1 MKQITR
7 AQRYTISAM
16 KQQGCKTIDI
26 AKTIKV
32 HKTSIYRELARNS
45 DSKTKEYKDELAQKK
60 CDKRKKE
67 KPHFTKQDEDIHDYI
82 RKKLIIDRW
91 QPEQIANRAKLE
103 GIPMV
108 SCTVIYRII
117 AKDRKA
123 GGILYKYLRRHKPY
137 RKLKGQYKDTRGILK
152 NRVDISQRPAIV
164 EKKER
169 FGDFEIDTVIGANHK
184 GALLT
189 INDRVT
195 GLVFIRKLDGKNA
208 EQLAQKAIETLLPWK
223 NSIHTITG
231 DNGKEFAEHE
241 KMANTLKILFY
252 FAKPYHSWERGANE
266 NTNGLIRQFFPKKSD
281 FTRITDAQVSEVESL
296 LNNRPRKR
304 LGFFTPNEIKNQL
317 LFNKKV
323 AFAA

>member
-7 AQRYTISAM
+7 EQRYTISAM
-16 KQQGCKTIDI
+16 KKQGCKIIDI
-26 AKTIKV
+26 AKAINV
-32 HKTSIYRELARNS
+32 HKSSLYRELARNA
-45 DSKTKEYKDELAQKK
+45 DSHSNEYKYELAQKK
-60 CDKRKKE
+60 WDKRKKE
-67 KPHFTKQDEDIHDYI
+67 KPHFIMQDENIRDYI
-82 RKKLIIDRW
+82 RKKLTIDRW
-91 QPEQIANRAKLE
+91 QPEQIAKRARLE

-108 SCTVIYRII
+108 STTVIYRII
-117 AKDRKA
+117 AKDKQE
-123 GGILYKYLRRHKPY
+123 GGILHKYLRRHKPY

-189 INDRVT
+189 INDRAT
-195 GLVFIRKLDGKNA
+195 GLVVIRKLEGKNA
-208 EQLAQKAIETLLPWK
+208 EQLAQKAIEALLPWEDR
-223 NSIHTITG
+223 IYTITA

-241 KMANTLKILFY
+241 KIANKLKVLFF

-281 FTRITDAQVSEVESL
+281 FTHITDEQVREVERL

-304 LGFFTPNEIKNQL
+304 L
-317 LFNKKV
+317 
-323 AFAA
+323 

>member
-1 MKQITR
+1 MAQITR

-16 KQQGCKTIDI
+16 LQQGCKIIDI

-45 DSKTKEYKDELAQKK
+45 DSRNKEYKDELAQKK
-60 CDKRKKE
+60 CDKRKQD
-67 KPHFTKQDEDIHDYI
+67 KPHFTKQDEDMHDYI
-82 RKKLIIDRW
+82 RKKLTIDRW
-91 QPEQIANRAKLE
+91 QPEQIAERAKLE

-123 GGILYKYLRRHKPY
+123 GGTLYKYLRRNKPY
-137 RKLKGQYKDTRGILK
+137 RKLKGQYPDTRGILK

-164 EKKER
+164 DEKTR

-189 INDRVT
+189 MNDRVT
-195 GLVFIRKLDGKNA
+195 GSVVIKKLEGKNA
-208 EQLAQKAIETLLPWK
+208 EQLAQKAIEALLPLK
-223 NSIHTITG
+223 NCIHTITG

-241 KMANTLKILFY
+241 KIARELNILFY

-266 NTNGLIRQFFPKKSD
+266 NINGLIRQFFPKKSD
-281 FTRITDAQVSEVESL
+281 FTSITEEQVREVERL

-304 LGFFTPNEIKNQL
+304 LGFLTPNEMKDQL